1 MGQIFS
7 LRKTPPTRSRANDK
21 KLRKYPGSAKPIAL
35 IGDYKR
41 EEDPS
46 KISSE
51 YSERQKKIRGS
62 VNLICNVVD
71 ANNNYPGSN
80 LSTVKLLTTNH
91 NQKDNKSNSNRQ
103 LNCVRRKSVDG
114 VEGVLAKSSDNTYS
128 NGGYNH
134 SSSSPKSQP
143 LKKRNYFEDT
153 SKSLYSEPTVQSEPA
168 RRHKHHRR
176 RRSRSTSQHQ
186 HFGYDINNVEDFLTK
201 VRWTQKDYNS
211 F

>member
-7 LRKTPPTRSRANDK
+7 LRKNPPTRSRANDK
-21 KLRKYPGSAKPIAL
+21 KLRKYPGSAKPIVL
-35 IGDYKR
+35 IGDYKLER
-41 EEDPS
+41 VPS

-51 YSERQKKIRGS
+51 HSERQKKIRGS
-62 VNLICNVVD
+62 VDLIGNLVD
-71 ANNNYPGSN
+71 ANNNY
-80 LSTVKLLTTNH
+80 TDHNH
-91 NQKDNKSNSNRQ
+91 KDNKSSSNRQ

-134 SSSSPKSQP
+134 SSSLPKSQP
-143 LKKRNYFEDT
+143 LKKRNYFEGT
-153 SKSLYSEPTVQSEPA
+153 SKSLYSEPTLQSEPA
-168 RRHKHHRR
+168 GRHRHHRR

-201 VRWTQKDYNS
+201 VRWTQKDLNS